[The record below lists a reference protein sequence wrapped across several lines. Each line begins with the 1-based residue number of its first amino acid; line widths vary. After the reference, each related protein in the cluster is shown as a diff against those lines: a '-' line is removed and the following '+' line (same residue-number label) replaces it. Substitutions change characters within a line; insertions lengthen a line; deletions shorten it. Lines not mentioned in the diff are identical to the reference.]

1 MNMNA
6 AEQKDVMLPHL
17 FMGVDGGGS
26 GLRVILTDA
35 ALTIRGEA
43 HGPAANPSAVG
54 RERAAALIRE
64 AMQKALG
71 DVPPEQVASVG
82 IGIAGAAASHSAA
95 WLVEVVRGVL
105 PQALVVPSADYEIA
119 LVGALGRREG
129 VLILAGT
136 GSLVYAVHAE
146 GRSILLGGWGYLLGD
161 EGSGYWLG
169 LEGLRAILEA
179 EDGLRPPSTLRDLLL
194 TALRVKTPRDL
205 IPCLYGE
212 AIPPIQRI
220 AGLAPLVLSA
230 AAQGDAV
237 ACAIVERGAQKLA
250 EMAYAAMHRLEMASP
265 PIAFAGGVLSERNP
279 FSEALQRHLG
289 LSEFPRLLHS
299 PVLGAILLAREAFLH
314 TQEGKPQ

>member
-1 MNMNA
+1 MNA
-6 AEQKDVMLPHL
+6 VEQRDVMLPHL

-26 GLRVILTDA
+26 GLRVILADV
-35 ALTIRGEA
+35 ALTIHGEA
-43 HGPAANPSAVG
+43 HGPAANPSTVG

-71 DVPPEQVASVG
+71 DVPPEQVAAVG
-82 IGIAGAAASHSAA
+82 IGVAGAAASHSAA
-95 WLVEVVRGVL
+95 WLVEVVRSVL

-136 GSLVYAVHAE
+136 GSLVYAVNAQGHSA
-146 GRSILLGGWGYLLGD
+146 LVGGWGYLLGD

-179 EDGLRPPSTLRDLLL
+179 EDGLRPPTILRNRLLP
-194 TALRVKTPRDL
+194 ALGAKTPRDL

-230 AAQGDAV
+230 AAEGDA
-237 ACAIVERGAQKLA
+237 AAYTIVERGAQKLA
-250 EMAYAAMHRLEMASP
+250 EMAHAAMRRLEMASP
-265 PIAFAGGVLSERNP
+265 RMAFAGGVLSERNP
-279 FSEALQRHLG
+279 LSEALQRRLG
-289 LSEFPRLLHS
+289 LREFPRPLY
-299 PVLGAILLAREAFLH
+299 PPAMGAILLAREAFLH
-314 TQEGKPQ
+314 TQGGKPQ

>member
-1 MNMNA
+1 
-6 AEQKDVMLPHL
+6 
-17 FMGVDGGGS
+17 VDGGGS
-26 GLRVILTDA
+26 GLRVTLADA

-54 RERAAALIRE
+54 RERAAALIQE

-71 DVPPEQVASVG
+71 DVPPEQVAAVG

-119 LVGALGRREG
+119 LVGALGQREG

-146 GRSILLGGWGYLLGD
+146 GRSILVGGWGYLLGD

-169 LEGLRAILEA
+169 MEGLRTILDA
-179 EDGLRPPSTLRDLLL
+179 EDGLRPPTILRDRLLP
-194 TALRVKTPRDL
+194 ALGAKTPRDL

-212 AIPPIQRI
+212 ATPPIRRI
-220 AGLAPLVLSA
+220 AGLAPIVLSA
-230 AAQGDAV
+230 AAEGDAV

-250 EMAYAAMHRLEMASP
+250 EMAHAAMRRLGMASP
-265 PIAFAGGVLSERNP
+265 PIAFSGGVLGERNP
-279 FSEALQRHLG
+279 LSEALQRHLG
-289 LSEFPRLLHS
+289 LSEFPRPLHP
-299 PVLGAILLAREAFLH
+299 PVIGAILLAREAFLH
-314 TQEGKPQ
+314 TQGGKPQ